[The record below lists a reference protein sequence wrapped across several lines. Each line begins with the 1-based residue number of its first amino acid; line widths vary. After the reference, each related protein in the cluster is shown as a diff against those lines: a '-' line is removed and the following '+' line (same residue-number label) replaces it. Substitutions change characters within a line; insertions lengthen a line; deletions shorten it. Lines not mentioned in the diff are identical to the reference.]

1 MKKNMKSTSTKKI
14 QKPKFSSKWRVES
27 DDGRFEIDRCSDGS
41 LMIVDRAQ
49 WNPDDKDDMQ
59 GLFSVLPEDR
69 ILFMQI
75 MKTALATEVLEGAD
89 LYESET
95 CPNIVV
101 VNEPKVLKKKSRRSK
116 K

>member
-1 MKKNMKSTSTKKI
+1 MKKNTNSPSTKKI

-27 DDGRFEIDRCSDGS
+27 DDGRFEIDRCSDGG
-41 LMIVDRAQ
+41 LAIVDRAV
-49 WNPDDKDDMQ
+49 WNPDDENDMQ
-59 GLFSVLPEDR
+59 GLFTVLPEDR

-101 VNEPKVLKKKSRRSK
+101 VNEPKVLKKSRRSNK
-116 K
+116 

>member
-1 MKKNMKSTSTKKI
+1 MKKITKSPSTKKI
-14 QKPKFSSKWRVES
+14 QKPKFTSKWRVES
-27 DDGRFEIDRCSDGS
+27 DDGRFEIDRCSDGG
-41 LMIVDRAQ
+41 LVIVDRAV

-59 GLFSVLPEDR
+59 GIFTVLPEDR

-75 MKTALATEVLEGAD
+75 IKTALATEVLEGAD

-101 VNEPKVLKKKSRRSK
+101 VNEPKMLKKKPRRSK